1 MHHIYVYIGS
11 AFILIRDAQY
21 CQIGGKEMDKLLLKP
36 SEAAQVLGI
45 GRSLIYELIARKEI
59 PSIRLG
65 RCIRIPS
72 ESLQRW
78 LKAQEDQSIE
88 TKRQDGE

>member
-1 MHHIYVYIGS
+1 M
-11 AFILIRDAQY
+11 
-21 CQIGGKEMDKLLLKP
+21 EKLLLKP
-36 SEAAQVLGI
+36 SEVAKVLGI

-65 RCIRIPS
+65 RCIRVPS

-78 LKAQEDQSIE
+78 LKAQECQLSE
-88 TKRQDGE
+88 TQRQDGE

>member
-1 MHHIYVYIGS
+1 M
-11 AFILIRDAQY
+11 
-21 CQIGGKEMDKLLLKP
+21 EKLLLRP
-36 SEAAQVLGI
+36 SEVTQILGI
-45 GRSLIYELIARKEI
+45 GRSLVYELIARKEI

-78 LKAQEDQSIE
+78 
-88 TKRQDGE
+88 

>member
-1 MHHIYVYIGS
+1 M
-11 AFILIRDAQY
+11 
-21 CQIGGKEMDKLLLKP
+21 EKLLLKP
-36 SEAAQVLGI
+36 SEAARVLGI

-72 ESLQRW
+72 ESLHQW
-78 LKAQEDQSIE
+78 LKDKEYRSRDIQ
-88 TKRQDGE
+88 RHDGE

>member
-1 MHHIYVYIGS
+1 MG
-11 AFILIRDAQY
+11 
-21 CQIGGKEMDKLLLKP
+21 KLLLKP
-36 SEAAQVLGI
+36 SEVTKILGV
-45 GRSLIYELIARKEI
+45 GRSLVYELIARKEI

-78 LKAQEDQSIE
+78 LKDQEYKSSEI
-88 TKRQDGE
+88 

>member
-1 MHHIYVYIGS
+1 M
-11 AFILIRDAQY
+11 
-21 CQIGGKEMDKLLLKP
+21 EKLLLKP
-36 SEAAQVLGI
+36 SEVAQILGI
-45 GRSLIYELIARKEI
+45 GRSLIYELIARREI

-78 LKAQEDQSIE
+78 LKDQECQSSE
-88 TKRQDGE
+88 PKRQDGE

>member
-1 MHHIYVYIGS
+1 M
-11 AFILIRDAQY
+11 
-21 CQIGGKEMDKLLLKP
+21 EKLLLKP
-36 SEAAQVLGI
+36 SEVAQILCI

-78 LKAQEDQSIE
+78 LKAQEYQSSE
-88 TKRQDGE
+88 TQRQDGE